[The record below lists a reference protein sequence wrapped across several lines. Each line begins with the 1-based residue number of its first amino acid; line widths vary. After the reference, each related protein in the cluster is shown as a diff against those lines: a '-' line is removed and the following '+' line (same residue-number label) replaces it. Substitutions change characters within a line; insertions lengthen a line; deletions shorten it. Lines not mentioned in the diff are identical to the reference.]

1 MNFADLLKNATGAL
15 GHMYRVGVRGDEQ
28 QPYNA
33 GANGEQ
39 QIFRTKRGETYAT
52 NDWGSIVPISPVGQA
67 KPTPTPQVL
76 GVNAVAPAPTTT
88 PPVQGLTFDQ
98 LLEGYGRYGATP
110 SAQAVKLMAEA
121 QDRYPVFKENPALL
135 PAMSIVET
143 GAGKYMTRPRGENP
157 QNLMN
162 WGIYTDFVPR
172 DQAHSVERAIS
183 GIGERMPY
191 YNKFRQ
197 TKNLED
203 FANVYAPAGDNNEGY
218 LGKLRKAMQYFGD
231 Y

>member
-1 MNFADLLKNATGAL
+1 MNFADLIKVITGTP
-15 GHMYRVGVRGDEQ
+15 GYMYRTGIRGDEKVG
-28 QPYNA
+28 NA
-33 GANGEQ
+33 GAQGEQ
-39 QIFRTKRGETYAT
+39 EIFRTKKGETYAA
-52 NDWGSIVPISPVGQA
+52 DEYGRVVPMSPLGKA
-67 KPTPTPQVL
+67 NPTPTPQVL
-76 GVNAVAPAPTTT
+76 GVNAVQAPAAT
-88 PPVQGLTFDQ
+88 PAPAVQGLTFDQ

-110 SAQAVKLMAEA
+110 SAQAVRLMAEA
-121 QDRYPVFKENPALL
+121 QDKYPVFKKNPALL
-135 PAMSIVET
+135 PAMAIVET
-143 GAGKYMTRPRGENP
+143 GAGKYMTRPKGPNP

-197 TKNLED
+197 TKNIED
-203 FANVYAPAGDNNEGY
+203 FANVYAPAGDGNEGY
-218 LGKLRKAMQYFGD
+218 LEKLRKAMQYFGD